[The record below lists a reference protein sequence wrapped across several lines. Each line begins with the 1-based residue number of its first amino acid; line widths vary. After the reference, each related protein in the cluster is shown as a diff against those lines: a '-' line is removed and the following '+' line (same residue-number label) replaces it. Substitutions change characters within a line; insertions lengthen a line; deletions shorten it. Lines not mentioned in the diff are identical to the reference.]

1 MNFETRP
8 KENKQYTTEI
18 HFETVLNQAFANY
31 KKIALYA
38 GLALFVFFFILI
50 IVVSGISANLIGQ
63 ENINEKSMMQF
74 QKLMTIE
81 PYVWYYIGFSIVLGS
96 LLSPFMASFY
106 KMADAAEKDL
116 PFGVSDLFSYYKP
129 KYFFTIFTAT
139 TIIGL
144 ATNGASLIADELG
157 LSFVGILVVL
167 MINFIT
173 LFTIPLLIFED
184 ATVFNAVK
192 TSIAIVLKQPM
203 VIFLLVFLSLIG
215 VLLGFFAFCIGILFT
230 YPFFISM
237 VYAMFK
243 QVTNDITS

>member
-38 GLALFVFFFILI
+38 GLALFVFFFILV

-63 ENINEKSMMQF
+63 ENINEKSMMQL

-129 KYFFTIFTAT
+129 KYFFTIFTT
-139 TIIGL
+139 TIIIGL
-144 ATNGASLIADELG
+144 ATNGATLIADELG
-157 LSFVGILVVL
+157 LSFVGILIVL

-215 VLLGFFAFCIGILFT
+215 VLLGFFAFCIGIIFT

-237 VYAMFK
+237 VYAIFK
-243 QVTNDITS
+243 QVTNDVTS